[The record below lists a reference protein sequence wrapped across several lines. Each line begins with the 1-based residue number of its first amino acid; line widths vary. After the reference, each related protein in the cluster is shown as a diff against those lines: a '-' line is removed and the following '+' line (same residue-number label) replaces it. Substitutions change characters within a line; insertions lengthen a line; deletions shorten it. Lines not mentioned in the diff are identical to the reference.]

1 MKKIVLTGGG
11 SSGHV
16 TPNLALIPALQAH
29 DWSVEYIGSER
40 GMERAMLE
48 AEQIPYHAIQTGKL
62 RRYFSWQN
70 MLDPLRVLVGIA
82 QAYVLLRRIKPQVVF
97 SKGGFVALPVVVG
110 AWLARI
116 PIVAHESDFS
126 IGLANRL
133 SFYFVNTI
141 CVTFSAACAN
151 LTNPAKGVVTGTP
164 IRESLFQ
171 GDRTKGFQYCGFQA
185 DKPCLLVMGGGQ
197 GAQSINLCIRQA
209 LPRLLLS
216 MHVIHI
222 CGPGKA
228 DLSFNQQEGY
238 FQLEYANTELADLFA
253 ASDWVVSRAG
263 ANALYELLALA
274 KPHILIPLPIRQ
286 SRGDQIENARYF
298 ERLGASYVIPDE
310 DLNPEVLVQTIQTL
324 QNNQAQIQAAIAA
337 LNIQPA
343 VQPIMKIL
351 EEYATPA

>member
-11 SSGHV
+11 SAGHV
-16 TPNLALIPALQAH
+16 TPNLALIPVLQANN
-29 DWSVEYIGSER
+29 WSVEYIGSER
-40 GMERAMLE
+40 GSERGMIE
-48 AEQIPYHAIQTGKL
+48 AVSIPYHPIQTGKL

-70 MLDPLRVLVGIA
+70 MLDPLRVLVGIG

-133 SFYFVNTI
+133 SFHFVNTI
-141 CVTFSAACAN
+141 CVTFAAACASLKN
-151 LTNPAKGVVTGTP
+151 AAKVVVTGTP
-164 IRESLFQ
+164 IRETLFQ
-171 GDRTKGFQYCGFQA
+171 GNRAQGLQYCGFQA
-185 DKPCLLVMGGGQ
+185 DKPCLLVIGGGQ
-197 GAQSINLCIRQA
+197 GAQSINRCIREA
-209 LPRLLLS
+209 LPVLLS
-216 MHVIHI
+216 TMQVIHL
-222 CGPGKA
+222 CGPGKV
-228 DLSFNQQEGY
+228 DPSLSQQQGY

-263 ANALYELLALA
+263 ANSLYELLALA
-274 KPHILIPLPIRQ
+274 KPHILIPLPHSQ

-310 DLNPEVLVQTIQTL
+310 DLSPERLMQTIQTL
-324 QNNQAQIQAAIAA
+324 QKNQTQIQVAIAA
-337 LNIQPA
+337 LKIQPA
-343 VQPIMKIL
+343 VQPIVKIL
-351 EEYATPA
+351 EGFA